1 MPCLLFLY
9 KKYVMSESHKADDP
23 VIAISEIPEAIT
35 DADVLSGEGFHTIV
49 ITMVA
54 INIIAIRIITKIWT
68 GFFVHMSPPLILLML
83 VIIK

>member
-1 MPCLLFLY
+1 
-9 KKYVMSESHKADDP
+9 MSESHKADDP

-68 GFFVHMSPPLILLML
+68 GFVHMSPPLILLML

>member
-9 KKYVMSESHKADDP
+9 KKYVTSESHKADDP

-35 DADVLSGEGFHTIV
+35 DADVLYGEGFHTIV

-54 INIIAIRIITKIWT
+54 INIIAIRIHNENLDR
-68 GFFVHMSPPLILLML
+68 FFVHMSPPLILLML

>member
-9 KKYVMSESHKADDP
+9 KKYVTSESHKADDP
-23 VIAISEIPEAIT
+23 VIAISEIPQAIT
-35 DADVLSGEGFHTIV
+35 DADVLYGEGFHTIV

-68 GFFVHMSPPLILLML
+68 GFLLICLLL
-83 VIIK
+83 